1 VIVREAR
8 RRLGAHIKVGAMT
21 ALLRLTGGITPPP
34 GARTARPVSRRARPP
49 PLRAAAASAAAAAP
63 PPPGPPPP
71 RPPPREPK
79 LSERAATIAPVRL
92 RALRRAGL
100 ALDDVSKVGR
110 LGASEGLAERVRA
123 RWNSSPVAKL
133 RCSGRPAQDMAAL
146 TRALEAATGGAAV
159 HRAGGTVFMAAPW
172 AGERDAFNGP
182 AWAPGPEDGAEGD
195 AATIAGG
202 GGGGAAPRE

>member
-1 VIVREAR
+1 MILAEGG
-8 RRLGAHIKVGAMT
+8 GAHIKVGAMP
-21 ALLRLTGGITPPP
+21 AILRIP
-34 GARTARPVSRRARPP
+34 GDGAPRAARAAPRRARPP
-49 PLRAAAASAAAAAP
+49 PPRAAAASAAAAPP
-63 PPPGPPPP
+63 PPPGPLSP

-79 LSERAATIAPVRL
+79 LSERAAAIAPARL
-92 RALRRAGL
+92 RALRRACL
-100 ALDDVSKVGR
+100 ALDDVIKVGR

-172 AGERDAFNGP
+172 AGERDAFDGP
-182 AWAPGPEDGAEGD
+182 ARAPGPEDGAEG
-195 AATIAGG
+195 AAEGSGGAGA
-202 GGGGAAPRE
+202 GGGAAQRE